1 MLARYQIV
9 RGKRDPDDPLP
20 EGHRMD
26 TRKHTRHVLRP
37 DSAHVE
43 AFLAEMSA
51 AAFLRSRARRRASTK
66 RFASAYRKLLDERFR
81 TERARFDEIAELAKT
96 EDVYLGCNCPTAKN
110 PDVAHCHTVLALH
123 FMKKKY
129 PKLRVVMPRS

>member
-9 RGKRDPDDPLP
+9 RGKRDPSDPLP

-26 TRKHTRHVLRP
+26 TRKHTQHVLRP
-37 DSAHVE
+37 ESDQVE
-43 AFLAEMSA
+43 ALLADLSD
-51 AAFLRSRARRRASTK
+51 AAFK
-66 RFASAYRKLLDERFR
+66 RFASAYHKLLDARFK
-81 TERARFDEIAELAKT
+81 TERARFDELAELAKT

-110 PDVAHCHTVLALH
+110 PDVNHCHTVLALH

-129 PKLRVVMPRS
+129 PKLRVVMPKA